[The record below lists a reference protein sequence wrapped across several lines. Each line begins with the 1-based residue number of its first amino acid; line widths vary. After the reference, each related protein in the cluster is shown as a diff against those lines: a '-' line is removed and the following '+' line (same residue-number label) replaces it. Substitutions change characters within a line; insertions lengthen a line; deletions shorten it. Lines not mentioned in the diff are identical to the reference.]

1 MILSLR
7 RLINHKVRA
16 RRWVAYLFLGLLI
29 MGFGF
34 TILSLALLMLAPAT
48 VETLRS
54 FHPMAL
60 AFTAFTA
67 MLISSFWFYKGFKI
81 AFELL
86 DSRDAELSTR
96 LKEFV
101 FHRNRKDERPSLVA
115 LGGGTGLSS
124 LLKGLKEVD
133 VKLTA
138 VVTVT
143 DDGGSSGRLRKDLQ
157 ILPPGD
163 IRNCIVA
170 LSRSESLLSRL
181 FQYRFSEGGDIEGH
195 SFGNLFIAAMTGVL
209 GDFSSAVR
217 EASSILAI
225 KGHVIPVT
233 NDNVQLHADFEDG
246 SEMVGE
252 TAICEVKKRIA
263 KMSLVPA
270 SPKPNQEALS
280 AIDDA
285 NMIILGPGSLY
296 TSVIPNLLVPGVVEH
311 INKSEA
317 MVVYICNVMTQP
329 GETDDFNALD
339 HVKTI
344 LDKTGLNKLDTVIV
358 NSRRAAKN
366 LMSKYEAKN
375 QYWVPPTVK
384 KIEELGIRVV
394 AADLLSE
401 SDLLRHNP
409 NTLANII
416 ANLVIEKKNTDTDI
430 NELSSED

>member
-1 MILSLR
+1 MVFSLR

-16 RRWVAYLFLGLLI
+16 RRWVAYLFFGLLI
-29 MGFGF
+29 MGLGF
-34 TILSLALLMLAPAT
+34 TIFSLAVLMLAPAT

-54 FHPMAL
+54 FHPLAL

-170 LSRSESLLSRL
+170 LSRSESLLSKL

-195 SFGNLFIAAMTGVL
+195 SFGNLYN
-209 GDFSSAVR
+209 
-217 EASSILAI
+217 
-225 KGHVIPVT
+225 H
-233 NDNVQLHADFEDG
+233 
-246 SEMVGE
+246 
-252 TAICEVKKRIA
+252 
-263 KMSLVPA
+263 
-270 SPKPNQEALS
+270 
-280 AIDDA
+280 
-285 NMIILGPGSLY
+285 
-296 TSVIPNLLVPGVVEH
+296 
-311 INKSEA
+311 
-317 MVVYICNVMTQP
+317 
-329 GETDDFNALD
+329 
-339 HVKTI
+339 
-344 LDKTGLNKLDTVIV
+344 
-358 NSRRAAKN
+358 
-366 LMSKYEAKN
+366 
-375 QYWVPPTVK
+375 
-384 KIEELGIRVV
+384 
-394 AADLLSE
+394 
-401 SDLLRHNP
+401 
-409 NTLANII
+409 
-416 ANLVIEKKNTDTDI
+416 
-430 NELSSED
+430 